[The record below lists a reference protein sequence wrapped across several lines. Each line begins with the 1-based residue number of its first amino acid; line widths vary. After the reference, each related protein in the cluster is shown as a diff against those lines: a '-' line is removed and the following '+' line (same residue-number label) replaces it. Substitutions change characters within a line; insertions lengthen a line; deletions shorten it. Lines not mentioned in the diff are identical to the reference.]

1 MARPTALAE
10 SRHPLDHPIWNALA
24 SVQSTVAEGDDR
36 ARRYP
41 AAMAPFAATRDTSQ
55 ESYAALR
62 ALVSGNDRVAL
73 FTSYAIDPPKGF
85 TVELATTAEQMV
97 APTSISDVAHASVVK
112 LGERDV
118 SAMRDLVEL
127 TKPGPFG
134 RRTHELGR
142 FLGVWDDGQ
151 LVAMAGER
159 MKMPGYTEIT
169 VVCTH
174 PSHRGQGLGEDVV
187 NAISRRIR
195 ARGDIPFL
203 HVFSNNAP
211 AIALYR
217 RLGFTLR
224 RQLQLTIMSP
234 KRQMNRDG
242 AARRRKSRRESC
254 VCPGPRH
261 CAAECRRPW

>member
-1 MARPTALAE
+1 
-10 SRHPLDHPIWNALA
+10 
-24 SVQSTVAEGDDR
+24 
-36 ARRYP
+36 
-41 AAMAPFAATRDTSQ
+41 
-55 ESYAALR
+55 
-62 ALVSGNDRVAL
+62 
-73 FTSYAIDPPKGF
+73 
-85 TVELATTAEQMV
+85 MV
-97 APTSISDVAHASVVK
+97 APTSTSDVVRAGVVE

-118 SAMRDLVEL
+118 SAMRDLVGL

-134 RRTHELGR
+134 PRTHELGR

-174 PSHRGQGLGEDVV
+174 PSRRGQGLGKDMV
-187 NAISRRIR
+187 NSISRKIR

-224 RQLQLTIMSP
+224 RQLQLTIM
-234 KRQMNRDG
+234 
-242 AARRRKSRRESC
+242 
-254 VCPGPRH
+254 
-261 CAAECRRPW
+261 RPSDK

>member
-1 MARPTALAE
+1 MARPIALAE

-24 SVQSTVAEGDDR
+24 SVQSKVAEGDDR

-97 APTSISDVAHASVVK
+97 APTSISDVAHASVVE

-127 TKPGPFG
+127 TKMVP
-134 RRTHELGR
+134 
-142 FLGVWDDGQ
+142 
-151 LVAMAGER
+151 
-159 MKMPGYTEIT
+159 I
-169 VVCTH
+169 
-174 PSHRGQGLGEDVV
+174 
-187 NAISRRIR
+187 
-195 ARGDIPFL
+195 
-203 HVFSNNAP
+203 
-211 AIALYR
+211 
-217 RLGFTLR
+217 
-224 RQLQLTIMSP
+224 
-234 KRQMNRDG
+234 
-242 AARRRKSRRESC
+242 
-254 VCPGPRH
+254 
-261 CAAECRRPW
+261 

>member
-1 MARPTALAE
+1 VEGGLGDTSSRLLIWPARCDWPLGGRQRSNDIEKRKHLARPIALAE

-41 AAMAPFAATRDTSQ
+41 AA
-55 ESYAALR
+55 
-62 ALVSGNDRVAL
+62 
-73 FTSYAIDPPKGF
+73 
-85 TVELATTAEQMV
+85 EQMV
-97 APTSISDVAHASVVK
+97 APTSISDVVRASVVE

-134 RRTHELGR
+134 PRTRELGR
-142 FLGVWDDGQ
+142 FFGVWDDRQ

-174 PSHRGQGLGEDVV
+174 PSRRGQGLGEDVV
-187 NAISRRIR
+187 NAVSRGIR
-195 ARGDIPFL
+195 ARGNIPFL

-211 AIALYR
+211 AITLYR

-224 RQLQLTIMSP
+224 CQLQLTIMSP
-234 KRQMNRDG
+234 NDN
-242 AARRRKSRRESC
+242 
-254 VCPGPRH
+254 
-261 CAAECRRPW
+261 

>member
-1 MARPTALAE
+1 MARPIALAE

-85 TVELATTAEQMV
+85 TIKLATTAEQMV
-97 APTSISDVAHASVVK
+97 APTSISDVVRASV
-112 LGERDV
+112 
-118 SAMRDLVEL
+118 VEL

-134 RRTHELGR
+134 PRTRELGR
-142 FLGVWDDGQ
+142 FFGVWDDRQ

-174 PSHRGQGLGEDVV
+174 PSRRGQGLGEDVV
-187 NAISRRIR
+187 NAVSNRIR

-203 HVFSNNAP
+203 HAFSNNAP

-224 RQLQLTIMSP
+224 RQLQLTIMNP
-234 KRQMNRDG
+234 NDK
-242 AARRRKSRRESC
+242 
-254 VCPGPRH
+254 
-261 CAAECRRPW
+261 

>member
-1 MARPTALAE
+1 MARPIAPAE

-24 SVQSTVAEGDDR
+24 SVQSTVAEGDDC

-62 ALVSGNDRVAL
+62 ALLSGNDRVAL
-73 FTSYAIDPPKGF
+73 FTSYTIDPPNGF
-85 TVELATTAEQMV
+85 TIELATTAEQMV
-97 APTSISDVAHASVVK
+97 APTSTNDVVRASVVE

-118 SAMRDLVEL
+118 YAMRDLVGL

-159 MKMPGYTEIT
+159 MKMPGYRD
-169 VVCTH
+169 H
-174 PSHRGQGLGEDVV
+174 
-187 NAISRRIR
+187 
-195 ARGDIPFL
+195 
-203 HVFSNNAP
+203 
-211 AIALYR
+211 R
-217 RLGFTLR
+217 RLHSPFPSRPRHRRGCGERHISQNPGSRGYPLPSCVLEQCPRYRTVSTPRLR
-224 RQLQLTIMSP
+224 LASP
-234 KRQMNRDG
+234 TAAHGHESERQMKRDG
-242 AARRRKSRRESC
+242 AARRRRSRQES
-254 VCPGPRH
+254 
-261 CAAECRRPW
+261 

>member
-1 MARPTALAE
+1 LARPIALAE

-62 ALVSGNDRVAL
+62 PLVSGNDRVAL

-85 TVELATTAEQMV
+85 TIELATTAEQMV
-97 APTSISDVAHASVVK
+97 APTSISDVVRASVVE

-127 TKPGPFG
+127 TKPGPLG
-134 RRTHELGR
+134 PRTHELGR
-142 FLGVWDDGQ
+142 FLGVWDDRQ

-174 PSHRGQGLGEDVV
+174 PSRRGQGPGEDVV
-187 NAISRRIR
+187 NAVSRRIR
-195 ARGDIPFL
+195 ARGNIPFL

-224 RQLQLTIMSP
+224 CQLQLTIMSP
-234 KRQMNRDG
+234 NDN
-242 AARRRKSRRESC
+242 
-254 VCPGPRH
+254 
-261 CAAECRRPW
+261 